1 MLYNINGK
9 FNRITTKGLTMN
21 DHDTSIWFMISYNTK
36 VIYSS
41 LISSNSTWEYVL
53 FVIKL
58 KSNENNI
65 NITIIEVWNYVQF
78 IKRVKPLMQ

>member
-1 MLYNINGK
+1 MLYNTNGK
-9 FNRITTKGLTMN
+9 FNHITTKGLTMN

-36 VIYSS
+36 VIYFS

-65 NITIIEVWNYVQF
+65 NITIIESMKLCT
-78 IKRVKPLMQ
+78 IH

>member
-9 FNRITTKGLTMN
+9 FNHITTKGLTMN

-36 VIYSS
+36 VIHSS
-41 LISSNSTWEYVL
+41 LISSNSTWEYVF

-65 NITIIEVWNYVQF
+65 NITIIGSMKLCT
-78 IKRVKPLMQ
+78 IH